1 MGKTK
6 TNNKGVAV
14 ELKILRVLTWIHVFG
29 LLMLITNH
37 LLRDLN
43 WLPLCILIIPSL
55 AMVTIIEKEFE

>member
-14 ELKILRVLTWIHVFG
+14 ELKILRILTWFQFFG

-43 WLPLCILIIPSL
+43 WLPLCILIIPAL
-55 AMVTIIEKEFE
+55 AMVTIIEKELE

>member
-1 MGKTK
+1 M
-6 TNNKGVAV
+6 
-14 ELKILRVLTWIHVFG
+14 ELKILRILTWIQFFG

-55 AMVTIIEKEFE
+55 AMVTIIEKELE